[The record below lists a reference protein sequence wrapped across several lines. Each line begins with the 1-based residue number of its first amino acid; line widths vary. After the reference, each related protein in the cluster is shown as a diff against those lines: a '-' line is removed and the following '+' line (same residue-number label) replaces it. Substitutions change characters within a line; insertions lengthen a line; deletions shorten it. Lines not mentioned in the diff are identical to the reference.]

1 MEYSTFRRLLKKYLS
16 ENISPA
22 EKQELSR
29 LLEQPEYNRLLE
41 EMLQEELDREVH
53 VAAPDNGRL
62 LAIKEHLQQ
71 RLQQKP
77 GTTRTYYIKWISIA
91 AMLLLLACTGVYYGW
106 YYHKPAPVETAKVQP
121 AKGLI
126 PGGNKAVLTLADGS
140 AIVLD
145 TTKDGRL
152 TTQGAVKVIK
162 LADGQLAYQQA
173 ADTGA
178 IVYNSIATP
187 RGGQYQLTLS
197 DGTQVWLNAS
207 SVLRF
212 PVAFNGKERRVML
225 TGEGYFEVAKNAAKP
240 FHVEVNAVDVE
251 VKGTHFNINAYE
263 NEGAI
268 RTTLLEGSVRVA
280 GHAGECLLKPG
291 QQAVAKGVHSLHVK
305 NSVDIDAVVAWK
317 NGKFTF
323 KGADL
328 GTILRQASRWYDI
341 DFVYNDTVDEKF
353 SGDISRTVNAEQLL
367 SILELTGKVGF
378 QIKGKSVTVIPK

>member
-53 VAAPDNGRL
+53 EAAPDNERL
-62 LAIKEHLQQ
+62 QAIKEHLQQ

-280 GHAGECLLKPG
+280 GQAGECLLKPG